1 MLQYYNRGGGV
12 DLDPKFVLRN
22 KWTAPYRKERSSCKI
37 IRNENNTALAIP
49 NNFSGDHYQLQEMV
63 MSMMEKSDN
72 NYPNQNIKADRCK
85 ICGKEGKGNAIKN
98 HIEANHI
105 EGIALPCSLCE
116 KTFRSRNALKM
127 HIRFH
132 HKDTNE
138 KEYLGLEVH
147 KVVFFWSKLYQHI
160 LEHTSYLSFFYT
172 VKIFGE

>member
-1 MLQYYNRGGGV
+1 MMGIDG
-12 DLDPKFVLRN
+12 
-22 KWTAPYRKERSSCKI
+22 KI
-37 IRNENNTALAIP
+37 TQTKI
-49 NNFSGDHYQLQEMV
+49 S
-63 MSMMEKSDN
+63 
-72 NYPNQNIKADRCK
+72 ADRCK

-147 KVVFFWSKLYQHI
+147 KVVFFWSNFYQHI

-172 VKIFGE
+172 SKIFGE